1 MTIQINKLL
10 FWLRDK
16 IKLPKGIKILEKILR
31 RLDHNSEEH
40 PWKKSLA
47 AMNWPNDLEVWAF
60 RWQKTCLPAKA
71 FTRIL

>member
-47 AMNWPNDLEVWAF
+47 AMNWPNDLEVWALVVSPL
-60 RWQKTCLPAKA
+60 CVV
-71 FTRIL
+71 